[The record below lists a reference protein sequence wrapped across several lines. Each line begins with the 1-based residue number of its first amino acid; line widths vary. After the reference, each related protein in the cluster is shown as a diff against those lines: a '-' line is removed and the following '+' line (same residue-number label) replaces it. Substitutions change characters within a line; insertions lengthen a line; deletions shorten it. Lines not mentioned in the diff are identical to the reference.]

1 MATLPSRTPSLIPS
15 TSLRAAAGCDL
26 PVVDHAIAT
35 LHPHM
40 VVQAVATSFNS
51 SSPSFA
57 EAHHKLR
64 RQLGDARHHSAGKA
78 KCGGVGTM
86 LSPRGGADGR
96 SRRPG
101 RPDALGRGFAG
112 AAEPGDQM

>member
-40 VVQAVATSFNS
+40 VVQAVPTSFNS
-51 SSPSFA
+51 SSPSFP

-64 RQLGDARHHSAGKA
+64 RQLGDAPPHSARQA
-78 KCGGVGTM
+78 KCGGVGAV
-86 LSPRGGADGR
+86 LSARDCDDGR
-96 SRRPG
+96 SPRP
-101 RPDALGRGFAG
+101 R
-112 AAEPGDQM
+112 